1 MASQDDFELYPREIT
16 DLRVSASQ
24 SYPIEL
30 SNGRALSAK
39 RRVEVKAAVN
49 TETGAVRFYI
59 DPDDVARLHR
69 AQNEPKSTQEFPP
82 KPSGS

>member
-1 MASQDDFELYPREIT
+1 MAAREEFESYPREIA

-30 SNGRALSAK
+30 SNGRAMSSK

-49 TETGAVRFYI
+49 TETGEVRFYV
-59 DPDDVARLHR
+59 DPQDVPKLIRTKP
-69 AQNEPKSTQEFPP
+69 EPTQPLEP
-82 KPSGS
+82 KPSESQH